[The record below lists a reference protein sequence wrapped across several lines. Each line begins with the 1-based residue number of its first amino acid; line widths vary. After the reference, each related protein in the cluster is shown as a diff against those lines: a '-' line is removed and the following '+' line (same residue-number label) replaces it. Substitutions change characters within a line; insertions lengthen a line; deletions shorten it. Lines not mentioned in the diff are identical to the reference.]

1 MPTPSLPKSSLP
13 TLPAPPTGNVTF
25 LFTDIEGSTRL
36 WETRREEMS
45 AALAGHDAL
54 LREIMERHGGYVF
67 KTVGDAFCVT
77 FSSAPEAVGAALDI
91 QRELIPALT
100 SGLPLRV
107 RAALHTG
114 TAQER
119 AGDYFGPNV
128 NRVARLMI
136 GAGGQTLLSQT
147 TEALVRET
155 LPAGAGLRDM
165 GLHHLKDL
173 LRPEQIFQLLH
184 AALHADFPPL
194 KSLDALPHNLPE
206 QLTSFV
212 GREALLSQV
221 KARLGTV
228 RLLTLTG
235 SGGGGKTRLAL
246 QAAADLLE
254 HYPDG
259 VWLVEMAPLSDPA
272 LVAPTVA
279 AVLGIREQPGRTV
292 TESLAEYL
300 KPRTLLLILDTCEH
314 LVEGCAPLA
323 DALLRTCPSLRILA
337 TSRAPL
343 GVAGEN
349 IEAIPPLSLPDVGRL
364 TPGSPEFAA
373 ALMRGEA
380 TSLFLDRALAVSPS
394 FAVTPGNAA
403 PLLDICRRLD
413 GIPLAI
419 ELAAARVKVLSVEQI
434 AARLDD
440 RFRLLAD
447 KNRRTDLPHRQT
459 LRAMIDWSFDLLTPP
474 EQTLL
479 RRLSVFAGG
488 WTLEAAEAICSGDG
502 ADEDEI
508 DEYDVLDLLS
518 QLVDKS
524 LVLPTETHGAA
535 RYRLLESVREY
546 AREKRAEVPAEAAP
560 LADKHGEW
568 FANWAENAAALST
581 GEAQAEWLA
590 RTESEHDNLRSALAW
605 SLKQANPEVSLRLT
619 GFLWRFWTVR
629 GYLQEGRHWL
639 ALALALPV
647 PEVPTAARAKA
658 LSSAGSLAW
667 SQGDYDAARALL
679 EESLAVRRS
688 LSDTQGIADA
698 LNNLGNVAADIGEY
712 AAARELL
719 EESLASMRTLGDSEG
734 IAATVSNLAR
744 VAFWSGD
751 FETAQTLFEESLAAD
766 QKRGDEWG
774 RANSLCGLALLSVRS
789 GEFEAARQQLTES
802 AALRQTL
809 SDTEGQIE
817 CLEAFSALAA
827 AQNQWMQA
835 VTLLAAAAEGRQALE
850 TPIPPAGLIPQ
861 AKRRAAAQAALAPS
875 DYAAAEAHG
884 RSLSVTAAAAW
895 VLLP

>member
-1 MPTPSLPKSSLP
+1 MPTLP
-13 TLPAPPTGNVTF
+13 LPAPPTGNVTF

-36 WETRREEMS
+36 WETRREEMQ

-77 FSSAPEAVGAALDI
+77 FSSAPEAIGAALDI
-91 QRELIPALT
+91 QRELTPART

-119 AGDYFGPNV
+119 NGDYFGPNV

-147 TEALVRET
+147 TEALVRDT
-155 LPAGAGLRDM
+155 LPEGAGLRDM

-173 LRPEQIFQLLH
+173 LRPEQVFQLLH

-212 GREALLSQV
+212 GREAQLSQV
-221 KARLGTV
+221 KERLGNV

-254 HYPDG
+254 HFPDG
-259 VWLVEMAPLSDPA
+259 VWLVELAALSDPA
-272 LVAPTVA
+272 LVAQTVA
-279 AVLGIREQPGRTV
+279 SVLGVREQPGRTV
-292 TESLAEYL
+292 TESLTEYL
-300 KPRTLLLILDTCEH
+300 KPRTLLLLLDTCEH
-314 LVEGCAPLA
+314 LVDGCAPLV
-323 DALLRTCPSLRILA
+323 DTLLRACPSLRILA

-349 IEAIPPLSLPDVGRL
+349 IEAVPPLSLPDVGRL
-364 TPGSPEFAA
+364 PPGGPEFAA

-394 FAVTPGNAA
+394 FAVTLANSAA
-403 PLLDICRRLD
+403 LLDICRRLD

-419 ELAAARVKVLSVEQI
+419 ELAAARVKVLSAEQI

-447 KNRRTDLPHRQT
+447 KNRRTDLPRQQT
-459 LRAMIDWSFDLLTPP
+459 LRAMIDWSFDLLAPP

-488 WTLEAAEAICSGDG
+488 WTLEAAEAICAGG
-502 ADEDEI
+502 EI

-546 AREKRAEVPAEAAP
+546 TREKLAEVPAEAAQT
-560 LADKHGEW
+560 ADQHGEW
-568 FANWAENAAALST
+568 FTEWAESAAALST
-581 GEAQAEWLA
+581 GEAQAQWLA

-605 SLKQANPEVSLRLT
+605 SLRQADPEVSLRLT
-619 GFLWRFWTVR
+619 GSLWRFWTVR

-639 ALALALPV
+639 ALALALSA
-647 PEVPTAARAKA
+647 PETPTAARAKA

-667 SQGDYDAARALL
+667 SQGDYDSARALL
-679 EESLAVRRS
+679 EDSLTARRA
-688 LSDTQGIADA
+688 LADTQGIADA

-712 AAARELL
+712 AAAQELL

-751 FETAQTLFEESLAAD
+751 FETARTLFEESLAAD

-774 RANSLCGLALLSVRS
+774 RANSLCGLALLSIRT
-789 GEFEAARQQLTES
+789 GEFETAREQLTES
-802 AALRQTL
+802 VTLRQTL

-827 AQNQWMQA
+827 AQNHWTAA
-835 VTLLAAAAEGRQALE
+835 VTLLAAAAAGRQALE
-850 TPIPPAGLIPQ
+850 TPLPPAGLIPQ
-861 AKRRAAAQAALAPS
+861 AKRLAAAQAALAPS

-884 RSLSVTAAAAW
+884 QSLPVTAAVAW
-895 VLLP
+895 VLTASFSDLPPQK